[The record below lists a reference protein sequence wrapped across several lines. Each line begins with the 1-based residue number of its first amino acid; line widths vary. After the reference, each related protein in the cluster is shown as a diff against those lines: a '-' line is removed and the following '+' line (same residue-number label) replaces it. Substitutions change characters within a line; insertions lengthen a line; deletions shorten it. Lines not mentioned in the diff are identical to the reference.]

1 MIPRSLFIGLDP
13 ETRTV
18 ERFDWHDD
26 AQAWKAS
33 AGQGGP
39 GGPGGPPVVLFRRFI
54 ARGRVVLQP
63 ENIDGNNDEVAQWIP
78 AEYWPEAFR
87 LMADRDLIPTGTTR
101 LTIRAQAIMEA
112 EHEAL
117 VSMFATGFPRV
128 ILCAS

>member
-13 ETRTV
+13 ETRSI
-18 ERFDWHDD
+18 ERFEWHDD
-26 AQAWKAS
+26 ATAWKES
-33 AGQGGP
+33 AGS
-39 GGPGGPPVVLFRRFI
+39 GGPPVVLFRRII
-54 ARGRVVLQP
+54 ARGRVILEPLQP

-101 LTIRAQAIMEA
+101 LKIRTQEIMEA
-112 EHEAL
+112 EHEAR
-117 VSMFATGFPRV
+117 VAMFATGFPRV